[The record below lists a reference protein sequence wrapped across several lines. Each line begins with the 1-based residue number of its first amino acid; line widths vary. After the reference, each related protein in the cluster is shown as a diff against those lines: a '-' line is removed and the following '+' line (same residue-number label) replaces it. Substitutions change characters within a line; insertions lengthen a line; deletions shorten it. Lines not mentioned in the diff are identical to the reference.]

1 MALDKLEDL
10 ESRTA
15 VLENR
20 VDTQELRLN
29 GHDSAIAKLSE
40 AITVVRETLAKV
52 ATKDDIIAL
61 THTINEQHREE
72 LRDAHNSV
80 PAKVMMFVSI
90 GTLVLGLAGF
100 ALAHFHG

>member
-1 MALDKLEDL
+1 MLEDL
-10 ESRTA
+10 EALKSRTA

-29 GHDSAIAKLSE
+29 GHDSAISKLNE
-40 AITVVRETLAKV
+40 AVTVIRETLAKV
-52 ATKDDIIAL
+52 ATKDDILDL
-61 THTINEQHREE
+61 TRTINERHTQE

-80 PAKVMMFVSI
+80 PTKVLMIVS
-90 GTLVLGLAGF
+90 TVTCVLGLAGF